1 MQNEISTIINKPRT
15 VMIKNLCPG
24 LQEVGKIKIGNKG
37 AVRKSASGN
46 DWQAPQK
53 LDHFL
58 ITTLERGKDNNY
70 IVDERLQEK
79 FGGEGCK
86 SIPVRL
92 IYDDIS
98 LNFASRYICYY
109 GKRVF
114 CSGDGEEAQR
124 LQQNGSYVARGCT
137 CGRQDPKYAGDNGSN
152 GADNVGGNNGK
163 GKCKINGILSVII
176 DGADSVGGVWK
187 FRTTS
192 YNTVVGIMSSL
203 ALISRITGGRLA
215 GIPLNMTV
223 SPKTTQDPVGGGQV
237 TVYVVG
243 LTFAGNMEILRNT
256 GYQIA
261 MDEAKHGISMKEIE
275 SRAMIMLSH
284 TPTGGGLGDDTDTDV
299 VEEFYPEEAN
309 PRGPAP
315 ALAGM
320 VVVENQ
326 GQPDPTKPHQHTEV
340 VDGHQTGTAQ
350 LAPPA
355 RKRGEPS
362 EGRKRRTKEEMAEDA
377 AADLE
382 DQKRA
387 EAAQKAALNQGETA
401 ALAECPCEHPTSR
414 FDEADGHEYCDSCG
428 VMLDEAQEGDFQF
441 PDLTGQQDA
450 PTGQMIQDTLGVGS
464 QPAKQEPA
472 KPAANV
478 DTNQMPD
485 LF

>member
-1 MQNEISTIINKPRT
+1 MNEINTIVNQPKT
-15 VMIKNLCPG
+15 MMIRNLCPG
-24 LQEVGKIKIGNKG
+24 LQEIGKIKIGNKG
-37 AVRKSASGN
+37 AVRKTGEGKE
-46 DWQAPQK
+46 WQAPQK

-70 IVDERLQEK
+70 IVDQRLQDK

-92 IYDDIS
+92 IYDDIG

-109 GKRVF
+109 GKKVF

-124 LQQNGSYVARGCT
+124 LQKDGTTKTRSCP
-137 CGRQDPKYAGDNGSN
+137 CERQDPKYAGDNGPN
-152 GADNVGGNNGK
+152 GSDFLGGNNNK
-163 GKCKINGILSVII
+163 GKCKINGILSMII

-243 LTFAGNMEILRNT
+243 LTYAGNMETLRNT

-261 MDEAKHGISMKEIE
+261 LDEAKHGISMKEIE
-275 SRAMIMLSH
+275 SRAMVMLSH
-284 TPTGGGLGDDTDTDV
+284 VPTSGGLGDDPDQDV
-299 VEEFYPEEAN
+299 VEEFYPEEAQE
-309 PRGPAP
+309 G
-315 ALAGM
+315 
-320 VVVENQ
+320 VQ
-326 GQPDPTKPHQHTEV
+326 QTGQHQATEV
-340 VDGHQTGTAQ
+340 ERQSHENPPPLTGGQQVTQEQHPADT
-350 LAPPA
+350 PP

-362 EGRKRRTKEEMAEDA
+362 EGRTRRTKLEMAEDN
-377 AADLE
+377 AADLADLE
-382 DQKRA
+382 RA
-387 EAAQKAALNQGETA
+387 EAAASLAAMK
-401 ALAECPCEHPTSR
+401 ECPCEHPTSR
-414 FDEADGHEYCDSCG
+414 IDEGDGREYCDACG
-428 VMLDEAQEGDFQF
+428 VMLDAPEPGEFEF
-441 PDLTGQQDA
+441 PDLTEAATPVTGQQV
-450 PTGQMIQDTLGVGS
+450 QDTLGVGS
-464 QPAKQEPA
+464 VQKPAQQHAKQT
-472 KPAANV
+472 AAA
-478 DTNQMPD
+478 DTNTMAD